1 MKTKVYS
8 IYISFIFLALST
20 ITIFIFYFVHDF
32 YSKSLILNIGYSIF
46 GGSILA
52 FAIYIVEYLTIKRKT
67 VNDFYDEALAFANA
81 LNAIDFYDISD
92 KELIVAEYI
101 FLRGYLETNDE
112 AKKEFIN
119 RATKAFVNSGYKAN
133 TEDIM
138 PTINMEIDSFERA
151 IVKTMM
157 SYIEFSKYLS
167 DRLIRISNEIYFFSK
182 SMRKSH
188 KENIEMCNMVIQAIE
203 KVARPAMHFDLYL
216 KRESSNIVIVT
227 KLVKELNS
235 YFFKIERKNNITL
248 AWKEKMN
255 EYNNLLNQFI
265 CAFNG
270 KKYKKQEYSPFYQS
284 PFLKGP
290 WESKRQ

>member
-1 MKTKVYS
+1 MKSKVYS

-20 ITIFIFYFVHDF
+20 ITIFIVYFVHDF

-67 VNDFYDEALAFANA
+67 GNDFLDEASTFLDA
-81 LNAIDFYDISD
+81 LNKIELYDITD
-92 KELIVAEYI
+92 KELIIAEYI
-101 FLRGYLETNDE
+101 FSRNYLENDDK
-112 AKKEFIN
+112 AKRDFAVK
-119 RATKAFVNSGYKAN
+119 ATKAFACSGYKTKTKDIIAIIN
-133 TEDIM
+133 T
-138 PTINMEIDSFERA
+138 EIDSFEKN
-151 IVKTMM
+151 ITKSIM
-157 SYIEFSKYLS
+157 SYVEFSKYLS
-167 DRLIRISNEIYFFSK
+167 NRLTRIAGEIYYFSYM
-182 SMRKSH
+182 MRKTH
-188 KENIEMCNMVIQAIE
+188 KENIELSDMVNSII
-203 KVARPAMHFDLYL
+203 KRVAKTSMHFDFFL
-216 KRESSNIVIVT
+216 KKEASNIFIVT

-255 EYNNLLNQFI
+255 EYNDLLNQFI

-290 WESKRQ
+290 WESKG